1 MRKGFIK
8 KHWLFL
14 SLGLICVAISVYIVR
29 GLHNL
34 PKGATVEKILLK
46 DGVRLSQVHY
56 SQGDINKDLNWK
68 LDAEEVRLSRDR
80 NIVTFKKFH
89 LIVEPKGRPKINLE
103 GRKGQYSRVTGV
115 LSLWGDIRVSSGNGY
130 SATSGHLVL
139 NEKEGFITTK
149 DWVKISGPFFSL
161 TGKGLFV
168 DLRKE
173 VLKIRANVTT
183 KVSRELFAS

>member
-14 SLGLICVAISVYIVR
+14 SLGLICVVIFTYILK

-34 PKGATVEKILLK
+34 PQEATLEKILLK

-68 LDAEEVRLSRDR
+68 LDAEEVRLSRDN

-89 LIVEPKGRPKINLE
+89 LIVEPKGKPKINLE
-103 GRKGQYSRVTGV
+103 GQKGEYSRVTGV
-115 LSLWGDIRVSSGNGY
+115 LNLWGDIRVSSGNGY
-130 SATSGHLVL
+130 SAKSGHLVL
-139 NEKEGFITTK
+139 DEKKGFITTK
-149 DWVKISGPFFSL
+149 DWVEISGPFFSL

-168 DLRKE
+168 DLKRE

-183 KVSRELFAS
+183 KVKGELLAS